1 MAKDWEYAQMA
12 KTASEAGGPDAWI
25 ETIKDA
31 AYYNGASDMKNK
43 LSLPLLLTG
52 IGLGTAGVI
61 GYQKIKNWIVER
73 KAKKLIT
80 KQEAIRACSHKKSI
94 KNHSEINNGNKNRI
108 KFVIA
113 GKNFSETF

>member
-31 AYYNGASDMKNK
+31 AYNNGASDMKNK

-80 KQEAIRACSHKKSI
+80 KQEAIKAETLLKKELEAPI
-94 KNHSEINNGNKNRI
+94 EELESEATNKN
-108 KFVIA
+108 VIQ
-113 GKNFSETF
+113 GST